1 MWAILRTHGG
11 SRRRRRA
18 KAFPAA
24 EHSPLDLSA
33 GGETA
38 AKRARH
44 SPSPSTRSDSDDRER
59 SSNEGMSFHSIGCSV
74 ISSLKYYSIQDYI
87 NDKDV

>member
-1 MWAILRTHGG
+1 MWAIFRTHGG
-11 SRRRRRA
+11 GRRRRMS

-38 AKRARH
+38 AKRARL
-44 SPSPSTRSDSDDRER
+44 SPSPSTRSDGDDRER
-59 SSNEGMSFHSIGCSV
+59 SSNEGMLFHI
-74 ISSLKYYSIQDYI
+74 L
-87 NDKDV
+87 KDVQ